1 MFPEAARVFFH
12 TSKYFVPQIPY
23 SVACTLVNFSFHPPS
38 AHSALP
44 KNHIIQY
51 KCHFYSLF
59 LLDFPTILSKNH
71 PPKEKTKKLSKM
83 FSWTERN
90 HQVCK
95 STCCYQTRKNPTL
108 SYSMWNSLPLPFV
121 CEIHKLKC
129 PPKFLK
135 KHTHPKRCLY
145 YNHLPHNPISAARRQ
160 KNYYKK
166 EALALTESKQSRYSI
181 KYHHVDFL

>member
-1 MFPEAARVFFH
+1 MGQDGCIEALH
-12 TSKYFVPQIPY
+12 CQ
-23 SVACTLVNFSFHPPS
+23 
-38 AHSALP
+38 

-90 HQVCK
+90 HEVCK

-108 SYSMWNSLPLPFV
+108 SYSMWNSLTLPFV

-145 YNHLPHNPISAARRQ
+145 YNHLPHNPISAAHRQ
-160 KNYYKK
+160 KKYYKK
-166 EALALTESKQSRYSI
+166 EALALTESKQSRS
-181 KYHHVDFL
+181 LC